1 MSSNKKKIGIVG
13 SGLIG
18 RSFAMLFAGANYN
31 VVIYDVDQ
39 NQIKNA
45 LADIKQQ
52 LKMLEE
58 NGLLRGK
65 LNAQQQFAL
74 IKGVN
79 SLEEV
84 VKNAYLV
91 QECVPENLET
101 KKKAWRDIDALA
113 GSNTIYSSS
122 TSAFVPSLFT
132 KDLKHRQNVIVSH
145 PINPPYY
152 APLIEIIPAP
162 WTDPEIVKKTR
173 TIMTEIGQTPVTF
186 SKEIVGFAINR
197 LQYAL
202 LNEVWHLVTEGILNV
217 EDIDKVMSDG
227 LGMRYAFLGPLET
240 THLNAEGF
248 VNYCERY
255 ADTMHSVS
263 EDFKPPPAKYDEHKV
278 KEIARQLE
286 AMVPLDKLQERRNW
300 RDLCL
305 AKLSLLKKEMQEE
318 WK

>member
-1 MSSNKKKIGIVG
+1 MTSNENKIGIVG

-18 RSFAMLFAGANYN
+18 RSFAMLFAGANYD
-31 VVIYDVDQ
+31 VSIYDVDQ
-39 NQIKNA
+39 SQVKKA
-45 LADIKQQ
+45 LADIRQQ

-58 NGLLRGK
+58 NGLLRGN
-65 LNAQQQFAL
+65 LNAKQQFAL

-79 SLEEV
+79 SLEEA

-101 KKKAWRDIDALA
+101 KRKAWKDIDALA
-113 GSNTIYSSS
+113 GPNTIYSSS

-132 KDLKHRQNVIVSH
+132 KDLKHRQNAIVSH

-152 APLIEIIPAP
+152 APLIELIPAP
-162 WTDPEIVKKTR
+162 WTNPEIVKKTKA
-173 TIMTEIGQTPVTF
+173 IMKEIGQTPVTF

-202 LNEVWHLVTEGILNV
+202 LNEVWHLVTEGILDV
-217 EDIDKVMSDG
+217 QDIDKVMSEG
-227 LGMRYAFLGPLET
+227 LGMRYAFLGPMET

-255 ADTMHSVS
+255 ADTIHSVS
-263 EDFKPPPAKYDEHKV
+263 EDFKPAPKYDEHKV

-286 AMVPLDKLQERRNW
+286 AMVPLDRLQERRNW

-305 AKLSLLKKEMQEE
+305 SKLSLLKKEMEKE